1 VKRAA
6 EAEALSE
13 ATIGGRRLDGGK
25 AYAAPFLR
33 SLKLTAA
40 AGWSK
45 QPPSSPTLAGYP
57 DRKFTTIC
65 WNESEY
71 FSRPFL
77 QFFLRLRVFLLVNR
91 CYLHGK
97 FF

>member
-1 VKRAA
+1 GLEQAAYVTTPRAPRRPGHSVKRAA

-25 AYAAPFLR
+25 GYAAPFLR

-40 AGWSK
+40 AGWTK

-65 WNESEY
+65 WNE
-71 FSRPFL
+71 
-77 QFFLRLRVFLLVNR
+77 R
-91 CYLHGK
+91 CRQ
-97 FF
+97 